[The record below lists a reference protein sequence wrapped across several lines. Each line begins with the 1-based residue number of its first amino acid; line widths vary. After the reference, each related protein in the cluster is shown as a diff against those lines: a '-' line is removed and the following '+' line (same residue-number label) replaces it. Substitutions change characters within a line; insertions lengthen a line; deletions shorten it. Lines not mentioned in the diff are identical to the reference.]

1 MPDSVSPRQL
11 EEWMGDGDELAL
23 LDVREQGAFATGHLL
38 LAACLP
44 LSRLELEVERLVPRR
59 GTRIALCDDGNADCE
74 LARTAAR
81 RLVELGFREPHVLE
95 GGTRGW
101 RDAGYELY
109 SGINVPSKAFGELVE
124 QRCGTPKLSA
134 TELRARLDRG
144 EKIAILDARPLDEYR
159 RMCIPGGID
168 VPGAELVYRVYDLVP
183 DPETLVVVNC
193 AGRTRSI
200 IGAQSLIN
208 AGVERRIAA
217 LENGTMGWRLAGYDL
232 EHGQERGA
240 PEPSDAGLRS
250 ARAAAQRVARAQGVS
265 TIERGELDRMRGE
278 TEQRT
283 LYVLD
288 VRSPEEFEGGH
299 LPGSRSA
306 PGGQLVQAT
315 DEYVVT
321 RNARIVLIDDTE
333 VRATMTASWLL
344 QLGWPDVWV
353 LRDALAGV
361 ELTRE
366 STKDAPLGLR
376 EAETLSPA
384 ELQRAIDGGEPLVV
398 VDLASSEDFRAAH
411 VPGAWWGVR
420 ARLQSCLE
428 RVPTAEGLVLTS
440 PDGTLAHLAAAD
452 LDEHEIVR
460 VLAGGTNA
468 WRAAHLPTE
477 QGLERATTEVDDV
490 WFRPYQQRGTIER
503 WMREYLTWE
512 VGLVEQLEREAEAP
526 FRPHVP
532 ATPSHYRS
540 RQRWPLR

>member
-1 MPDSVSPRQL
+1 MPDWVSPRQL
-11 EEWMGDGDELAL
+11 EQWLRDGDELAL
-23 LDVREQGAFATGHLL
+23 LDVREQESFATGHLL

-44 LSRLELEVERLVPRR
+44 LSRLELEVDRLVPRR
-59 GTRIALCDDGNADCE
+59 GTRIALCDAGEAGCE
-74 LARTAAR
+74 LARTAAG

-95 GGTRGW
+95 RGTGGW
-101 RDAGYELY
+101 RNAGHELY
-109 SGINVPSKAFGELVE
+109 TGINVPSKAFGELVE
-124 QRCGTPKLSA
+124 QRCDTPKLSA

-144 EKIAILDARPLDEYR
+144 EKIAILDSRPLDEYR

-217 LENGTMGWRLAGYDL
+217 LENGTMGWRLAGYEL
-232 EHGQERGA
+232 EHGQERRA

-250 ARAAAQRVARAQGVS
+250 ARSAAQRVARALGVN
-265 TIERGELDRMRGE
+265 TIERGELDRMLGE

-315 DEYVVT
+315 DEYVAT
-321 RNARIVLIDDTE
+321 RNARIVLVDDTE

-344 QLGWPDVWV
+344 QLGWRDIWV
-353 LRDALAGV
+353 LRNALSGV
-361 ELTRE
+361 ELTRDDVKTGPP
-366 STKDAPLGLR
+366 SR
-376 EAETLSPA
+376 RVAETLSPA
-384 ELQRAIDGGEPLVV
+384 ELHRAIEGGEPFVV
-398 VDLASSEDFRAAH
+398 VDLASSEEFRAGH

-420 ARLQSCLE
+420 ARLRSCLE
-428 RVPTAEGLVLTS
+428 RLPTTEGLVLTS
-440 PDGTLAHLAAAD
+440 PDERLAQLAAGD
-452 LDEHEIVR
+452 LGKHDNVR

-468 WRAAHLPTE
+468 WQAADLPTE
-477 QGLERATTEVDDV
+477 QGLVRAATEVDDV
-490 WFRPYQQRGTIER
+490 WFRPYQQRGAIER

-512 VGLVEQLEREAEAP
+512 VGLVEQLERDAEAP
-526 FRPHVP
+526 FRPHV
-532 ATPSHYRS
+532 
-540 RQRWPLR
+540 QVLR